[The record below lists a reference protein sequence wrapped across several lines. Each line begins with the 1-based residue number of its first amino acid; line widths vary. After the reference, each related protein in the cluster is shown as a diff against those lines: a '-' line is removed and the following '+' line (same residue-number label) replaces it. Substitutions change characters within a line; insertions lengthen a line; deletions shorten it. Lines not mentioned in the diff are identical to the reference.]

1 VTAAEL
7 PPRRERPG
15 KVAILRA
22 AVEVMGRDGYEG
34 ASLRDMAARAG
45 VSVAALY
52 YHFPSKNDLLREFV
66 EEAYDVVLARLR
78 RRLGEVGPSTT
89 AAPADRLDEVVAT
102 LIASVVH
109 DEFARLA
116 ANVAWREHTRL
127 DPEGRKAVD
136 AKRAELLDLVTD
148 VIEAGVVSGDFAT
161 SETREAARAII
172 TLATTLVEPF
182 GEMGRT
188 MPEAIALYQGFARA
202 IAGGSSLTRRS
213 SSP

>member
-1 VTAAEL
+1 MTAAEL

-34 ASLRDMAARAG
+34 ASLRDMAAQAG

-66 EEAYDVVLARLR
+66 EEAYDVVLGRLQ
-78 RRLGEVGPSTT
+78 RRLGAVGRSS
-89 AAPADRLDEVVAT
+89 ADRLDEVVAT
-102 LIASVVH
+102 LIASVIH

-127 DPEGRKAVD
+127 DPVGRKAVD
-136 AKRAELLDLVTD
+136 ARRAALLDLVTD
-148 VIEAGVVSGDFAT
+148 VLEAGVASGEFT
-161 SETREAARAII
+161 TPEPREVARAII
-172 TLATTLVEPF
+172 TLSTTLVEPF
-182 GEMGRT
+182 AEMGRT
-188 MPEAIALYQGFARA
+188 MPEAIALYQGFARSL
-202 IAGGSSLTRRS
+202 AGAR
-213 SSP
+213 

>member
-1 VTAAEL
+1 MTAAEL

-66 EEAYDVVLARLR
+66 DEAYEVVLTRLR
-78 RRLGEVGPSTT
+78 RRLGDVGPSAT
-89 AAPADRLDEVVAT
+89 ATDRLDEVVGT
-102 LIASVVH
+102 LIASVLH

-116 ANVAWREHTRL
+116 AHVAWREHTRL
-127 DPEGRKAVD
+127 DAAGRRAVD

-148 VIEAGVVSGDFAT
+148 VIEAGVASGDFT
-161 SETREAARAII
+161 TPEPREAARAII

-188 MPEAIALYQGFARA
+188 MPEAITLYRNFARA
-202 IAGGSSLTRRS
+202 IADSR
-213 SSP
+213 